1 MRRGGYVG
9 LMIAL
14 GLGCGAGPEP
24 GGEVPETAVAENLP
38 PSIPAPEVEAGILI
52 VTPERVREWQQ
63 DSVPFILIDARD
75 SVQYAQEH
83 IPGSIQ
89 ISYVDIRPGAK
100 LPPRDARIVVY
111 CSDSDCPI
119 SQYAHDAL
127 TQLGYGEVYDMR
139 AGLQGWKEAGFPTE
153 IGPSP
158 GAAASDTSETS

>member
-1 MRRGGYVG
+1 M
-9 LMIAL
+9 
-14 GLGCGAGPEP
+14 
-24 GGEVPETAVAENLP
+24 
-38 PSIPAPEVEAGILI
+38 
-52 VTPERVREWQQ
+52 
-63 DSVPFILIDARD
+63 PFILVDARD

-139 AGLQGWKEAGFPTE
+139 AGLQGWKEAGYPTE
-153 IGPSP
+153 IGPSS
-158 GAAASDTSETS
+158 GAAASDTTEMT